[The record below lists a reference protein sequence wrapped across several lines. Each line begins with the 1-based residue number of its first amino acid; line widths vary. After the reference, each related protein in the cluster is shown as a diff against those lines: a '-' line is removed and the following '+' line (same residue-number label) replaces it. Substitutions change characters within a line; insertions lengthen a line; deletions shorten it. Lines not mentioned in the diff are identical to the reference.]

1 MPVAGTDHNLNSEQ
15 TTPRQNSLAALYE
28 KYFAV
33 VPADSS
39 ELLEE
44 VHRLR
49 YQVYCLENQFESPE
63 QNPHGLEIDE
73 FDGRSAHSLLF
84 HRPSQRFIGT
94 VRLILPNPS
103 NPNRS
108 FPFQRISD
116 YPMFSAKS
124 SAEVSRFCISKT
136 LRQLPTA
143 AGTTAKDAAKQQR
156 RLIPY
161 VTLGLIKSLVQM
173 SVENRI
179 THWCIVVEPPLL
191 RLLAGLGLVFQPV
204 GPMVEYHGRRQP
216 CYSNLHLLL
225 KGVRQRRPDV
235 WEVITNKGKLWP
247 AEHVAA
253 HHSGFQPELG
263 WTSA

>member
-1 MPVAGTDHNLNSEQ
+1 MPVAGTDHNLDSDHA
-15 TTPRQNSLAALYE
+15 TPRPNALAALYE

-33 VPADSS
+33 VPANSS

-49 YQVYCLENQFESPE
+49 YQVYCIENQFEAPE

-73 FDGRSAHSLLF
+73 YDGRSVHSLLF

-94 VRLILPNPS
+94 VRLILPNGA
-103 NPNRS
+103 NPERS

-124 SAEVSRFCISKT
+124 SAEISRFCISKA
-136 LRQLPTA
+136 LRQMPA
-143 AGTTAKDAAKQQR
+143 AGTTGEDGAHQQR

-161 VTLGLIKSLVQM
+161 VTLGLIKSLVQI
-173 SVENRI
+173 SVEHRI

-204 GPMVEYHGRRQP
+204 GPMVDYHGRRQP
-216 CYSNLHLLL
+216 CYSHLHLLL

-235 WEVITNKGKLWP
+235 WEVITNKGRLWP
-247 AEHVAA
+247 AEHMTA
-253 HHSGFQPELG
+253 HHSGFRPEFG
-263 WTSA
+263 WTAV